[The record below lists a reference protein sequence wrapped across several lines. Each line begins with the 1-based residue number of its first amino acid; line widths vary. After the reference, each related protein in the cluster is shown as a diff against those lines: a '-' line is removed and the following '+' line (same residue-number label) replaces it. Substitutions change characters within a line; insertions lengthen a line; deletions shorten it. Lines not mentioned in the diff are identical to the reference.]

1 MTTDLPTLKEEA
13 QQVLVE
19 LWIEKLIPFEL
30 NVGKL
35 TNDGDEYTIHF
46 YDCRMF
52 TARFFF
58 IKGHSFKA
66 LVRSAVIARVVEM
79 RWPFQDKESH

>member
-1 MTTDLPTLKEEA
+1 
-13 QQVLVE
+13 
-19 LWIEKLIPFEL
+19 
-30 NVGKL
+30 
-35 TNDGDEYTIHF
+35 
-46 YDCRMF
+46 MF